1 MVWNNMLIFLLQ
13 IILFFNILLD
23 LMDDYYSDDN
33 MDEVSPQNP
42 PKTVI
47 MQEYGDRFNNA
58 VSIIV
63 TRP

>member
-1 MVWNNMLIFLLQ
+1 MLIFLLQ

-47 MQEYGDRFNNA
+47 IQEYGDRFNNA